1 MTSTKIA
8 DDRDDG
14 KSVDPGEVARFSAMA
29 EAWWDPEGDF
39 RPLHAL
45 NPVRLAFIRDR
56 VTAHFGRPAQT
67 SEPLAG
73 LRVLDVGCGGGLLCE
88 PMRRLGATV
97 VGVDASARNI
107 EIARAHAAQ
116 SELDIEYHA
125 AAAESLA
132 ATGRQ
137 FDVVLTMEVV
147 EHVADLDALLG
158 ACRAMLD
165 PAGIMF
171 LATLNRT
178 AKAFAFA
185 ILGAEYALRW
195 LPRGTHD
202 WRRFVRPSEL
212 AAGLRRH
219 GLTVTE
225 LAGVRY
231 APLSGDWRL
240 VTDLSVNYMA
250 VAVVGD

>member
-1 MTSTKIA
+1 MTSPKTA
-8 DDRDDG
+8 GDRRDD

-45 NPVRLAFIRDR
+45 NPVRLGFIRDR
-56 VTAHFGRPAQT
+56 VAAHFGRAPGE

-73 LRVLDVGCGGGLLCE
+73 LRVLDIGCGGGLLCE
-88 PMRRLGATV
+88 PMRRLGATI

-132 ATGRQ
+132 ATGQR
-137 FDVVLTMEVV
+137 FDVVLTMEVI

-158 ACRAMLD
+158 ACGAVLD
-165 PAGIMF
+165 PAGILI

-219 GLTVTE
+219 GLAVTE

-231 APLSGDWRL
+231 APISGDWRL
-240 VTDLSVNYMA
+240 TTDLAVNYMA
-250 VAVVGD
+250 VAIVGD